1 MRRCSSV
8 VSVVGDRCGTA
19 TSDAQVPS
27 VREEVKPEIH
37 VPLFDEDEA
46 GPVFKPMVVV
56 AF

>member
-37 VPLFDEDEA
+37 VPLVDEDEA